1 MNLETIK
8 DRINNKPGYPI
19 VFFGVLLGLSLY
31 WLHIDNKSYLD
42 NIKNNQNIEV
52 QCVIKGEGLVDIDKD
67 KIIGVDDEGTFIF
80 TNGYASNC
88 EVINND

>member
-31 WLHIDNKSYLD
+31 WLHLD
-42 NIKNNQNIEV
+42 NIKNNPNIEV
-52 QCVIKGEGLVDIDKD
+52 QCVIKGEGLVDIDKN
-67 KIIGVDDEGTFIF
+67 KIISVEDDGTFVF